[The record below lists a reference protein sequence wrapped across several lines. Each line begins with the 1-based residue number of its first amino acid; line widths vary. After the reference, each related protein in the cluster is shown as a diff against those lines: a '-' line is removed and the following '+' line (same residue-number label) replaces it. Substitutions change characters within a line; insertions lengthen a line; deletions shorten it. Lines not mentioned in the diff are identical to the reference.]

1 MYESLIKNYISKLT
15 IEDIKRYASIKD
27 INANEEEMQIVY
39 EFIKNHYNKLL
50 SQDMPFIENKLK
62 NKLRPELYNTLL
74 NLYNEEKKKYL

>member
-1 MYESLIKNYISKLT
+1 MYENIIKNYVSKLT
-15 IEDIKRYASIKD
+15 LEDIKRYAPIKN

-39 EFIKNHYNKLL
+39 EFIKNHYDKLL

-62 NKLRPELYNTLL
+62 NKLRPSLYNTLL

>member
-15 IEDIKRYASIKD
+15 LEDIKRYASIKD

-39 EFIKNHYNKLL
+39 EFIKNHYDKLL

>member
-15 IEDIKRYASIKD
+15 LEDIKRYASIKD

-39 EFIKNHYNKLL
+39 NFIKKHYDKLL